1 MKKQLIAIFAMVMMV
16 GAFAQNTATGPNKVY
31 IEQIGSSNLITIE
44 QVGGTN
50 NVGGVSNQSNTPTVD
65 NTGITTLT
73 PTDPGTSN
81 YATINGSSNQVG
93 ITQHGNNNST
103 QYNIKGSNNIYNST
117 VTGNNNKTNLKI
129 GIATGENA
137 TNSLRN
143 TVTETITGNDNMV
156 ITNLV
161 ANDVTSTNS
170 ITGNNN
176 QVTQSLLSNNGS
188 VSNTMSGNYN
198 VLNIQ
203 QTDTAA
209 TGHSLI
215 TNTSGSY
222 NSITT
227 QQQGTNDTTVN
238 IQTTGSNNTITVR
251 SSNATI
257 ANPVSA
263 IAR

>member
-1 MKKQLIAIFAMVMMV
+1 MKKQLIALFAMVMMTS
-16 GAFAQNTATGPNKVY
+16 AFAQTTATGPNKVY
-31 IEQIGSSNLITIE
+31 IEQVGSSNLITIE

-50 NVGGVSNQSNTPTVD
+50 NVGGITNQNGTPTVD

-73 PTDPGTSN
+73 PAEPSTTN

-103 QYNIKGSNNIYNST
+103 QYNIKGSYNVYNST
-117 VTGNNNKTNLKI
+117 VTGNNNQTNLTV
-129 GIATGENA
+129 GIASGQSM

-143 TVTETITGNDNMV
+143 TITETVTGNDNAI

-161 ANDVTSTNS
+161 ANDVTTTNS

-188 VSNTMSGNYN
+188 VSNTISGNYN
-198 VLNIQ
+198 VLNVQ

-215 TNTSGSY
+215 TNTSGGY

-257 ANPVSA
+257 NNPVSA